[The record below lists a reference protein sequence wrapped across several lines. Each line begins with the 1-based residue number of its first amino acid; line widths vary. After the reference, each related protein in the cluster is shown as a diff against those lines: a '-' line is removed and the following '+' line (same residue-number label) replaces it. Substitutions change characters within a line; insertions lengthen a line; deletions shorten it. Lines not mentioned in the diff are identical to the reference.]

1 MNMSIR
7 EKIAA
12 RNAERSN
19 GGGINRALLRMAGI
33 IFAGYAIGTV
43 IALMLF
49 ALKG

>member
-1 MNMSIR
+1 MDIR
-7 EKIAA
+7 EKIAS
-12 RNAERSN
+12 RKAEERN
-19 GGGINRALLRMAGI
+19 GGGINRALLRMAVI

>member
-1 MNMSIR
+1 MDIR

-12 RNAERSN
+12 RKAEEQN

-33 IFAGYAIGTV
+33 IFAGYAIGTL